1 MERTRAPAAGV
12 RALLQ
17 ERQDRR
23 KAELDA
29 HWRDVQFAVGYKVLL
44 DKEHMLPLLDG
55 ANRHQY
61 CLDLSATRHIFYKFS
76 CIFSVERLSLT
87 YAAPLALR
95 GRTA

>member
-1 MERTRAPAAGV
+1 MLTGGTCSLQWGTRCCSTRNTCSPYWMGLIAT
-12 RALLQ
+12 
-17 ERQDRR
+17 
-23 KAELDA
+23 K
-29 HWRDVQFAVGYKVLL
+29 
-44 DKEHMLPLLDG
+44 
-55 ANRHQY
+55 Y